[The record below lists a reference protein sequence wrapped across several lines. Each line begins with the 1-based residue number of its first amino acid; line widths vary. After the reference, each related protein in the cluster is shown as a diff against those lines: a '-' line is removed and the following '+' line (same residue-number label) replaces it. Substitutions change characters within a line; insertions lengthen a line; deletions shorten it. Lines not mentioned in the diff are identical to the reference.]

1 MRGRNI
7 LKLSFWLMCL
17 FKVVLVVA
25 LAGAFFLVSLGSG
38 ETADQ
43 QTPVAQGTPA
53 PQSIAGIPLTDVA
66 TKTTEVSSL
75 LRTLNMELAPSPDI
89 ERIGRQ
95 LSEVSGRIGHELSGT
110 MNLLKAQPTLAMIQ
124 SQNQVWQSRQLEITA
139 WLNLLTLRATHLQEA
154 LDQLTGLQKTWSQ
167 TQESA
172 MGSKAPGPIMQQIE
186 GTLAAIGA
194 AQTVF
199 QTQRTDLLDLQSRVG
214 QEVARCQTALAEISQ
229 AQKKAMGGLLTR
241 DSRPVWST
249 ALWIQAHTVGLS
261 RVREIV
267 AGQWGDIEQYIK
279 DPSKGM
285 PLHIGLFILLA
296 ILLCLMRRQVRR
308 WPDST
313 EDPSQAITVF
323 DWPYS
328 AALLGTLF
336 AATSPNLPTPPTVRQ
351 LFSILELVPM
361 IRLTKPVVNP
371 LIIPGL
377 YVLAGLFTLN
387 MVREAFAG
395 APLIEQGVILIEIV
409 TAIAALWWALTL
421 GNRAGSDG
429 RGKSLARL
437 PSYRSGA
444 TPALLMLAVGLVA
457 GTLGYL
463 RLARLLTSTVVAG
476 SVLALALFAYAR
488 VILGGLS
495 FVLRV
500 WPLRL
505 LQMVRH
511 HSSMLEK
518 RIYRFLIWLAVVAW
532 LTRVLDYVG
541 LFGPVLSLGKTVLAA
556 RLERGSISISVE
568 DVLAFFVT
576 VWVSYLLSAFLRF
589 VLQED
594 IYPRMRMQRGL
605 SYAISS
611 LLNYV
616 LLALGVVVGMGML
629 GVNLSRVTVLAGAFG
644 VGIGF
649 GLQSIVNNFVSGL
662 ILLFERPVHVGD
674 TVEIGN
680 LQGEVKRIGIR
691 SSVVR
696 TSVGSDI
703 IVPNSQLVTEQVTN
717 WTLSDRL
724 RRIDLSVGV
733 NYGAEP
739 GKVIELLEQV
749 AAAHPDVL
757 QTPPPRAFFT
767 GFGDSSISFELRVW
781 TGDFDKWYQIRS
793 ELAVAV
799 YDAGYKAGLSFPFP
813 QREVRLL
820 RDHVASLGR
829 VDRAEGLQSPPAEER
844 AKTVAGEKEEPDSCS
859 GT

>member
-1 MRGRNI
+1 M
-7 LKLSFWLMCL
+7 LKLSLWLMCL
-17 FKVVLVVA
+17 FKVVRVVVF
-25 LAGAFFLVSLGSG
+25 AGAFFLVSSGSG
-38 ETADQ
+38 EAAEQ
-43 QTPVAQGTPA
+43 KPPAVQGTPA
-53 PQSIAGIPLTDVA
+53 QQPAPGIPLADVA
-66 TKTTEVSSL
+66 TKATEVSAV
-75 LRTLNMELAPSPDI
+75 LRTLNTQLAPSPDI

-95 LSEVSGRIGHELSGT
+95 LSEVSRHIGLELAGMLS
-110 MNLLKAQPTLAMIQ
+110 LLQTQPSLAMIQ
-124 SQNQVWQSRQLEITA
+124 SQEQLWQSRQLEITA
-139 WLNLLTLRATHLQEA
+139 WLNLLTVRATHLQVA
-154 LDQLTGLQKTWSQ
+154 LDRLTGLQATWSQ
-167 TQESA
+167 TRDKAKDSN
-172 MGSKAPGPIMQQIE
+172 APGPIIQQIE

-194 AQTVF
+194 AQAVF

-241 DSRPVWST
+241 DSPSVWST

-267 AGQWGDIEQYIK
+267 AGQWADIEQYIRN
-279 DPSKGM
+279 PSKGM

-308 WPDST
+308 WPDSA
-313 EDPSQAITVF
+313 EGPSQAITVF

-336 AATSPNLPTPPTVRQ
+336 VATSPNLPTPPTVRQ

-377 YVLAGLFTLN
+377 YLLGGLFTLN
-387 MVREAFAG
+387 TAREAFAG
-395 APLIEQGVILIEIV
+395 APLTEQGVILIEIV
-409 TAIAALWWALTL
+409 TAIAALGWALTL

-429 RGKSLARL
+429 RGKILARL
-437 PSYRSGA
+437 PGCRLGA
-444 TPALLMLAVGLVA
+444 ILALLMLAVGLVA

-488 VILGGLS
+488 VILGSLS
-495 FVLRV
+495 FALRV
-500 WPLRL
+500 WPLQL

-511 HSSMLEK
+511 HSGMLEK

-541 LFGPVLSLGKTVLAA
+541 LFGPVLSVGKAVLAA
-556 RLERGSISISVE
+556 KLERGSISISVE
-568 DVLAFFVT
+568 DVLAFFLT
-576 VWVSYLLSAFLRF
+576 VWASYLLSALIRF

-616 LLALGVVVGMGML
+616 LLALGVVVGIGML

-724 RRIDLSVGV
+724 RRIDLPVGV

-749 AAAHPDVL
+749 AAGNPDVL
-757 QTPPPRAFFT
+757 RTPAPKAFFT
-767 GFGDSSISFELRVW
+767 GFGDSSINFELRAW

-793 ELAVAV
+793 ELAGAV

-820 RDHVASLGR
+820 RDPDPTGSEDIISR
-829 VDRAEGLQSPPAEER
+829 ER
-844 AKTVAGEKEEPDSCS
+844 GGKK
-859 GT
+859 